1 VKTSK
6 QYTKKEILS
15 TGEEDYRLC
24 VQNYTIRDLTKEYDS
39 LNAFEGM
46 IGYLTKCYFPDGLI
60 WGLPLREFPQA
71 LRWCHYRT
79 ATPRRRNDFP
89 TWAWCGWQGKAI
101 YSAPLDLTKEYQDS
115 PHIMTDLTVEF
126 VRHDNQILTVR
137 GYQVRLDI
145 RKEPFSE
152 AFVPDTNS
160 SLGPVVEG
168 DLPPHKNN
176 LTSGRYVFL
185 VVERLKY
192 GEAHPLKEKVYMLL
206 LDWDG
211 FFWLRNTQVLLILE
225 PGLKFEIAKPHFVT
239 MRLK

>member
-1 VKTSK
+1 
-6 QYTKKEILS
+6 
-15 TGEEDYRLC
+15 
-24 VQNYTIRDLTKEYDS
+24 
-39 LNAFEGM
+39 
-46 IGYLTKCYFPDGLI
+46 
-60 WGLPLREFPQA
+60 
-71 LRWCHYRT
+71 
-79 ATPRRRNDFP
+79 
-89 TWAWCGWQGKAI
+89 
-101 YSAPLDLTKEYQDS
+101 
-115 PHIMTDLTVEF
+115 MTDLTVEF
-126 VRHDNQILTVR
+126 VRHDDQILTVR

-168 DLPPHKNN
+168 DLLPHKNN

-192 GEAHPLKEKVYMLL
+192 GMNHPLKEEVYMLL

-211 FFWLRNTQVLLILE
+211 FFWLRNTQVLLVLE
-225 PGLKFEIAKPHFVT
+225 PKVKFEIAKPHFVT